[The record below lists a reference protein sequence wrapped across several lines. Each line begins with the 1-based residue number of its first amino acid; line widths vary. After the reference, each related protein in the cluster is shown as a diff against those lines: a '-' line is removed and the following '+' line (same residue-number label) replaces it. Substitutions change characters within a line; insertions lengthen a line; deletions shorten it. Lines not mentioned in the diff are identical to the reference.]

1 MKPANIPPNEAKRL
15 ENLKSYHILDT
26 LPEEEYD
33 AITKIATVICNSPIA
48 LISIIDKSRQ

>member
-1 MKPANIPPNEAKRL
+1 MKPANIPQNEAKRL

-33 AITKIATVICNSPIA
+33 AITKIASVICDTPIA
-48 LISIIDKSRQ
+48 LISIID